1 MMHACMYAHR
11 KGTTNGNNNGSGIGG
26 GAERIDVIERW
37 LRVCL
42 VRIERTKDKHETSP
56 DDGTRELRL
65 LIMTL
70 PLPWWIQDAQPH
82 PS

>member
-1 MMHACMYAHR
+1 MVIIMVLGWGEKQR
-11 KGTTNGNNNGSGIGG
+11 
-26 GAERIDVIERW
+26 RIDVIEGSW

-56 DDGTRELRL
+56 DDGTKESRL

-70 PLPWWIQDAQPH
+70 PLPWSIQDAQPR